1 MYFPPLCRCQ
11 QSSNVVYTPGLVE
24 GISPQNENLKL
35 ISVKES
41 AETWYAGMIVVAA
54 GGMGGQKFVQYEQSS
69 WPHVGAQT
77 AYGIECEVGKMIE
90 ALCLFCFFFFLFLLL
105 IFPCLFPCRVLNAI
119 HSHLF
124 LPPTDSH
131 AFDLDVMHFMDY
143 RDYNMQL
150 HHSNN
155 KNGVSATSVPSFL
168 YAMPLSPKR
177 IFFEETCLAAKEPLS
192 FEALRER
199 LTQRLHWLGI
209 TVSPLFLF
217 LFF

>member
-90 ALCLFCFFFFLFLLL
+90 ALCLFCFFFF
-105 IFPCLFPCRVLNAI
+105 
-119 HSHLF
+119 
-124 LPPTDSH
+124 
-131 AFDLDVMHFMDY
+131 
-143 RDYNMQL
+143 
-150 HHSNN
+150 
-155 KNGVSATSVPSFL
+155 SF
-168 YAMPLSPKR
+168 
-177 IFFEETCLAAKEPLS
+177 FF
-192 FEALRER
+192 
-199 LTQRLHWLGI
+199 
-209 TVSPLFLF
+209 F
-217 LFF
+217 LFFLVCFLVVY